1 MPRKTIYL
9 SDEIMPVIG
18 CDEPGA
24 FSRRLTGIIQDWQAV
39 IADAMPELKEAEW
52 LYLMDM
58 LNGVVLEGRQALFL
72 GSDVVESGEMGGLG
86 KKWDVDPRA
95 FGKRID
101 ALPLA
106 GKVAIHD
113 VAYRFWQR
121 HGIVDSHR
129 AVLEKCG
136 AKLTSSRP

>member
-58 LNGVVLEGRQALFL
+58 LNGVVLEGRHADFL
-72 GSDVVESGEMGGLG
+72 KDEVLDSAPVLAD
-86 KKWDVDPRA
+86 KWKIDPRA
-95 FGKRID
+95 LAKKVD

-106 GKVAIHD
+106 GKIAIQD
-113 VAYRFWQR
+113 VAYRFWQP
-121 HGIVDSHR
+121 HGIVTEYR
-129 AVLEKCG
+129 EVLETCG
-136 AKLTSSRP
+136 ARLSE